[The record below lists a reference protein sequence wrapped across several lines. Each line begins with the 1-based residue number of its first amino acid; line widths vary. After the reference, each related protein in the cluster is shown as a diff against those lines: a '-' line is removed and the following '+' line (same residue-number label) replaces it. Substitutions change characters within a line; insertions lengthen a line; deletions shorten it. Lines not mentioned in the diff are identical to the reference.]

1 MAQKVSHK
9 ALPWAS
15 DEVRK
20 AQGFGAITTFFMP
33 PPPKPKAGRPPAP
46 ELPPKKRGRPP
57 QSEGD
62 ETEQPATPLTATLAA
77 PSTAPVFGKKAAA
90 QLVGVK
96 LERINWGVGED
107 LERMTKAVDDWDAKS
122 GPFLENYKS
131 MSLRDYAAAVN
142 IPHQTL
148 ARYTCK
154 DVGKR
159 QKLSSSAKLELV
171 KDKVTVLSDALE
183 LTDTIKFDGHML
195 CEDLVRKQ
203 HEHDVQCGKGGTCR
217 LTLRLRP
224 AAVIAAALLK
234 EAMRKNGIDRLF
246 EELKKVLKGDDVDAA
261 DTGKVGKTHAIV
273 RDLLKGAPYPCADED
288 SGRAAAAAA
297 AQAESLRLGASGSSE
312 GSAAGAA
319 GRGADGSI
327 AAAPHPAIALVPRLT
342 TQLRLPYYLERRAV
356 ECIEDWSLFGLPALM
371 PQTISAL
378 ALLRAFEEL
387 VQPKL
392 RNGKQNRPL
401 PQLLPQLSVADIAQE
416 AGLTEKTLTQHMR
429 HEDLPWPTLLLQ
441 DLAHRLAP
449 PPPFAFRTEAQK
461 ILDRILQVPG
471 NPAAEATREWS
482 RKLTPRLVAACA
494 LLLGARKAAAD
505 EAAAATA
512 TATTPTEPPDTAA
525 VAAAAGVSPQALDAA
540 LAAYPPAQVTM

>member
-1 MAQKVSHK
+1 MLRGSAMAQKVSHK

-171 KDKVTVLSDALE
+171 KDKVTVLSDALK

-224 AAVIAAALLK
+224 AALMAAAVLK
-234 EAMRKNGIDRLF
+234 EALRKNGTDRLF
-246 EELKKVLKGDDVDAA
+246 EELKVVLKGDDVDAA
-261 DTGKVGKTHAIV
+261 DKGVGKAHGIV

-288 SGRAAAAAA
+288 SGRAAAAAV
-297 AQAESLRLGASGSSE
+297 QAESLRFGASGSSE

-319 GRGADGSI
+319 GRGADGSV
-327 AAAPHPAIALVPRLT
+327 AAAPHPAIALVPRLRN
-342 TQLRLPYYLERRAV
+342 QLSLPYYLERRAV
-356 ECIEDWSLFGLPALM
+356 ECIEDWSLFGLPALR

-387 VQPKL
+387 VQPQL
-392 RNGKQNRPL
+392 RSGKQTH
-401 PQLLPQLSVADIAQE
+401 QLPQLSVADIAKE
-416 AGLTEKTLTQHMR
+416 AGMTEKLLKQHMR
-429 HEDLPWPTLLLQ
+429 HEYLPWPTLLLQ
-441 DLAHRLAP
+441 DLAHRLAS
-449 PPPFAFRTEAQK
+449 PPPFAFEAQK

-494 LLLGARKAAAD
+494 LFLGARKAAAD

-512 TATTPTEPPDTAA
+512 TATTPTEPPDTVA

-540 LAAYPPAQVTM
+540 LASYPRAQVTM

>member
-1 MAQKVSHK
+1 MVQPNAAVMSGKQPAAKRRKPSSSGDLLDSILGGIDRTMSTTPGAFRAEEEPEVASHYQIVR
-9 ALPWAS
+9 APPAS
-15 DEVRK
+15 DLNRK
-20 AQGFGAITTFFMP
+20 SMCRNWECGGTEFENDYRSGDRVCRSCGAVQNARNCESQEEEHRTF
-33 PPPKPKAGRPPAP
+33 ADDD
-46 ELPPKKRGRPP
+46 KKDSKQRTSR
-57 QSEGD
+57 S
-62 ETEQPATPLTATLAA
+62 A
-77 PSTAPVFGKKAAA
+77 ST
-90 QLVGVK
+90 
-96 LERINWGVGED
+96 GVG
-107 LERMTKAVDDWDAKS
+107 M
-122 GPFLENYKS
+122 
-131 MSLRDYAAAVN
+131 
-142 IPHQTL
+142 
-148 ARYTCK
+148 
-154 DVGKR
+154 
-159 QKLSSSAKLELV
+159 AKLEQANQLAHGQADGDELTHKQRKKIADY

-297 AQAESLRLGASGSSE
+297 QAESLRLGASGSSE

-327 AAAPHPAIALVPRLT
+327 TAAPHPAIALVPRLT
-342 TQLRLPYYLERRAV
+342 TQLHLPYYLERRAV

-401 PQLLPQLSVADIAQE
+401 PQLPKLSVADIAQE

-512 TATTPTEPPDTAA
+512 TAITPTEPPDTAA

>member
-1 MAQKVSHK
+1 MSTTPGAFRAEEEPEVASHYQIVR
-9 ALPWAS
+9 APPAS
-15 DEVRK
+15 DLNRK
-20 AQGFGAITTFFMP
+20 SMCRNWECGGTEFENDYRSGDRVCRSCGAVQNARNCESQEEEHRTF
-33 PPPKPKAGRPPAP
+33 ADDD
-46 ELPPKKRGRPP
+46 KKDSKQRTSR
-57 QSEGD
+57 S
-62 ETEQPATPLTATLAA
+62 A
-77 PSTAPVFGKKAAA
+77 ST
-90 QLVGVK
+90 
-96 LERINWGVGED
+96 GVG
-107 LERMTKAVDDWDAKS
+107 M
-122 GPFLENYKS
+122 
-131 MSLRDYAAAVN
+131 
-142 IPHQTL
+142 
-148 ARYTCK
+148 
-154 DVGKR
+154 
-159 QKLSSSAKLELV
+159 AKLEQANQLAHGQADGDELTHKQRKKIADY

-261 DTGKVGKTHAIV
+261 DTGK
-273 RDLLKGAPYPCADED
+273 
-288 SGRAAAAAA
+288 
-297 AQAESLRLGASGSSE
+297 
-312 GSAAGAA
+312 
-319 GRGADGSI
+319 
-327 AAAPHPAIALVPRLT
+327 
-342 TQLRLPYYLERRAV
+342 
-356 ECIEDWSLFGLPALM
+356 
-371 PQTISAL
+371 TISAL

-401 PQLLPQLSVADIAQE
+401 PQLPKLSVADIAQE

-461 ILDRILQVPG
+461 ILDRILQ
-471 NPAAEATREWS
+471 
-482 RKLTPRLVAACA
+482 
-494 LLLGARKAAAD
+494 
-505 EAAAATA
+505 
-512 TATTPTEPPDTAA
+512 
-525 VAAAAGVSPQALDAA
+525 ALDAA